1 MAIGTHFAFRLPC
14 EGHSV
19 APGGPGFVF
28 LPKGPHKSGF
38 DAGRMAASA
47 GRHDWYEPASPPIS
61 RQELLLQACFE
72 GKSKHYSQ
80 SRVMPPASKH
90 CGKAEMKMKRL
101 VNILFCVLL
110 GLVVTSSSL
119 FAQTA
124 TGAEARLK
132 ETNIILPPVPAP
144 VANYVDSV
152 RVGNLLFLAGNT
164 AGADWKFKGKV
175 GKDITVQEGYETA
188 RQVGLIMLAKVR
200 AALGSL
206 DRVKRIVKVLGMVN
220 SPEGFGD
227 QPRVVNGFSDLM
239 VEVFGTE
246 MGKHARSAV
255 GMQALPSNSAVE
267 VEMIVEIE

>member
-1 MAIGTHFAFRLPC
+1 MTMKSLVTLLVCSALGFA
-14 EGHSV
+14 
-19 APGGPGFVF
+19 A
-28 LPKGPHKSGF
+28 
-38 DAGRMAASA
+38 
-47 GRHDWYEPASPPIS
+47 
-61 RQELLLQACFE
+61 
-72 GKSKHYSQ
+72 
-80 SRVMPPASKH
+80 
-90 CGKAEMKMKRL
+90 
-101 VNILFCVLL
+101 
-110 GLVVTSSSL
+110 TSSYL
-119 FAQTA
+119 PAQTA
-124 TGAEARLK
+124 AGPEAQLK
-132 ETNIILPPVPAP
+132 EKNITLPSVPPP

-220 SPEGFGD
+220 SSEGFGD

-239 VEVFGTE
+239 VEVFGAE
-246 MGKHARSAV
+246 IGKHARSAV

-267 VEMIVEIE
+267 VEMIVEVE